1 VSQKQDAIANDPT
14 RGGTPRRLAAQPT
27 VIGESCRL
35 TGDLVLEG
43 DAVILG
49 TVEGQVAISGRLD
62 IGQSGVIKGS
72 IRAAVAELA
81 GQVEGD
87 AICDSEFHISSTGT
101 LFGNI
106 YARALHVNDGA
117 TCRGHCIVGQNALD
131 AVDQADEDAEY
142 IRNGA
147 GDAPATIGRIATS
160 ANAGENTER
169 IETKSSSVAGLM
181 RRKSPILQRSGTS
194 QGNGERRPA
203 SAAG

>member
-1 VSQKQDAIANDPT
+1 MSQKQGVIANDPT
-14 RGGTPRRLAAQPT
+14 KGGTPRRPAAQPT

-49 TVEGQVAISGRLD
+49 TVEGQVVISGRLD

-87 AICDSEFHISSTGT
+87 AICDSEFHISATGT

-142 IRNGA
+142 VRNGA
-147 GDAPATIGRIATS
+147 SDAPATIGRIATS
-160 ANAGENTER
+160 ANASENTEN
-169 IETKSSSVAGLM
+169 IETKSSSVAGLI
-181 RRKSPILQRSGTS
+181 RRRSPILQRSGTS
-194 QGNGERRPA
+194 QGNVERRPA